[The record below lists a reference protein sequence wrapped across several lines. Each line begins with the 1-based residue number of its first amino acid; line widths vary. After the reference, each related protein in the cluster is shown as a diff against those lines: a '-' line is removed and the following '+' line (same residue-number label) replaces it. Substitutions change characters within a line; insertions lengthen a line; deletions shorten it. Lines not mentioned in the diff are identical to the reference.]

1 MTEPRRTT
9 WPDDADRVFAAFCD
23 AGLWPGLGFSSAAEL
38 PKSGIIRAD
47 LVTKDALLR
56 LPRTGTKRA
65 ERLLSGWLGAQAV
78 YDVVR
83 ILVPAGIPAR
93 AAQTMLEEVGDDC
106 VRLIENNPWR
116 IVGIR
121 GIDVE
126 AADEV
131 ARAVLGSLD
140 RQDPRRA
147 RAVVTEVLRQ
157 EAASGHT
164 EAPVDEVV
172 DAVRAAGITD
182 IAGAIQSAVDE
193 DLVVR
198 RTDDLI
204 ALKEYA
210 DAEDSIAADIAR
222 IAAAAKK
229 WGRKDS
235 LADAV
240 DGLDAKQAD
249 AVRQVM
255 TAGVSV
261 LTGGPGT
268 GKSRTVRSVVE
279 LARVHDKEVAL
290 AAPTGRAAKRL
301 GELAGS
307 EGMTVHRLLGAQGRD
322 GGFSR
327 GWEDPIPADIVVID
341 ESSMLDALLAEALFD
356 AIEDGAH
363 VLIVGDVAQLPS
375 IGPGRVLA
383 DLIESGVVPVTELTT
398 LYRHAEGGQ
407 IAALAA
413 QVRQGVLPPVDDPTR
428 EVVVVG
434 ARGSSEAAH
443 RTVQLVT
450 DSIPRVFGLDA
461 ADIQVVTPVHRGP
474 AGTRELNLA
483 LKKKLNPG
491 PGAVS
496 GFDLGDR
503 VVATANHLDATPF
516 GYANGE
522 VGTVV
527 GVGEKA
533 LTVEFS
539 SGIAEISGK
548 SLGDLLHGW
557 AITVHRAQGSEWPAV
572 VAVVPPES
580 GRLLVRALVYTAFT
594 RAQRHLSIVH
604 GSGPALAYAVR
615 ERAARPRRTALV
627 DRLRERVAVP
637 KRPRSKQR
645 DA

>member
-1 MTEPRRTT
+1 MAEFRRAQ
-9 WPDDADRVFAAFCD
+9 WPDDANRVFAAFCD

-38 PKSGIIRAD
+38 PKAGIVRAD
-47 LVTKDALLR
+47 LVTRDALLR
-56 LPRTGTKRA
+56 LPKTAAKRA
-65 ERLLSGWLGAQAV
+65 DRLLSGWLGAQPT

-83 ILVPAGIPAR
+83 LIVPAGIPAR
-93 AAQTMLEEVGDDC
+93 AAQALIDEVGDDC
-106 VRLIENNPWR
+106 VRLVENDPWR

-121 GIDVE
+121 GIDVA

-131 ARAVLGSLD
+131 ARSVLGSLD

-147 RAVVTEVLRQ
+147 RAVVTEALRQ
-157 EAASGHT
+157 EAGDGHT
-164 EAPVDEVV
+164 EAPLDDVI
-172 DAVRAAGITD
+172 DAVRGAGVSD
-182 IAGAIQSAVDE
+182 IDAAIQAAVDE

-198 RTDDLI
+198 RTDELI

-240 DGLDAKQAD
+240 DGLDEKQAD
-249 AVRQVM
+249 AVALVM
-255 TAGVSV
+255 KAGVSV

-268 GKSRTVRSVVE
+268 GKSRTVRSIVD

-327 GWEDPIPADIVVID
+327 GWEDPIPADIVVVD
-341 ESSMLDALLAEALFD
+341 ESSMLDVVLAAALFD
-356 AIEDGAH
+356 AVEDGSH

-375 IGPGRVLA
+375 IGPGRVLG
-383 DLIESGVVPVTELTT
+383 DLIESGVVPVTELTK
-398 LYRHAEGGQ
+398 LYRQAEGGQ

-413 QVRQGVLPPVDDPTR
+413 EVRQGVLPPVDDPTR

-443 RTVQLVT
+443 RAVQLVT
-450 DSIPRVFGLDA
+450 DSIPRVFGMQA
-461 ADIQVVTPVHRGP
+461 ADIQVVTPMHRGP
-474 AGTRELNLA
+474 AGTKELNLA
-483 LKKKLNPG
+483 LKQKLNPG

-527 GVGEKA
+527 GTGDKS

-539 SGIAEISGK
+539 SGIAEISGR

-572 VAVVPPES
+572 VAVVPPEA

-594 RAQRHLSIVH
+594 RAQKHLSIVH

-615 ERAARPRRTALV
+615 EKAARPRRTALV
-627 DRLRERVAVP
+627 DRLRERVVESARGHRRT
-637 KRPRSKQR
+637 KR
-645 DA
+645 A

>member
-1 MTEPRRTT
+1 MAAPSRAS
-9 WPDDADRVFAAFCD
+9 WPPDADRVFAAFCD
-23 AGLWPGLGFSSAAEL
+23 AGLWPGLGISSAADL
-38 PKSGIIRAD
+38 PKAGIVRAD
-47 LVTKDALLR
+47 LVTRDALLR
-56 LPRTGTKRA
+56 LPRTAGKRA
-65 ERLLSGWLGAQAV
+65 DRLLSGWLGAQPV

-83 ILVPAGIPAR
+83 LLVPAGIPAR
-93 AAQTMLEEVGDDC
+93 AAQAVLEDVGDDA
-106 VRLIENNPWR
+106 VRLIENDPWR
-116 IVGIR
+116 IVGVR
-121 GIDVE
+121 GIDV
-126 AADEV
+126 ASADEV
-131 ARAVLGSLD
+131 ARNELGSMD

-147 RAVVTEVLRQ
+147 RAVVTEALRA
-157 EAASGHT
+157 EAADGHT
-164 EAPVDEVV
+164 EAPLEDVL

-182 IAGAIQSAVDE
+182 SEAAIAAAVDD

-198 RTDDLI
+198 RTAELI

-210 DAEDSIAADIAR
+210 DAEDSIAADVAR
-222 IAAAAKK
+222 IAASAKK
-229 WGRKDS
+229 WGRSDS
-235 LADAV
+235 LKDAV
-240 DGLDAKQAD
+240 AGLDEKQAA
-249 AVRQVM
+249 AVALVM
-255 TAGVSV
+255 TEGVSV

-268 GKSRTVRSVVE
+268 GKSRTVRAVVD

-307 EGMTVHRLLGAQGRD
+307 EGVTVHRLLGAQGRD
-322 GGFSR
+322 GGFTR
-327 GWEDPIPADIVVID
+327 GWDDPIPASIIVVD
-341 ESSMLDALLAEALFD
+341 ESSMLDVLLAAALLD
-356 AIEDGAH
+356 AVEDGAH
-363 VLIVGDVAQLPS
+363 VLVVGDVAQLPS

-383 DLIESGVVPVTELTT
+383 DLICSGVVPVTELTT
-398 LYRHAEGGQ
+398 LYRQAEGGQ

-413 QVRQGVLPPVDDPTR
+413 EVRQGTLPVVDDPTR

-434 ARGSSEAAH
+434 ARGSAEAAH

-474 AGTRELNLA
+474 AGTKELNLA
-483 LKKKLNPG
+483 LKARLNPG
-491 PGAVS
+491 RGAVS

-503 VVATANHLDATPF
+503 VVATANHLDAAPF

-527 GVGEKA
+527 GTGDKS

-548 SLGDLLHGW
+548 ALGDLLHGW

-572 VAVVPPES
+572 VAVVPPEA

-615 ERAARPRRTALV
+615 EKAARPRRTSLV
-627 DRLRERVAVP
+627 DRLRTRVERTARGP
-637 KRPRSKQR
+637 GRRTR
-645 DA
+645 A

>member
-1 MTEPRRTT
+1 MAEFRRTQ

-23 AGLWPGLGFSSAAEL
+23 AGLWPGLGITSAADL
-38 PKSGIIRAD
+38 PKAGIVRAD
-47 LVTKDALLR
+47 LVSREALLR
-56 LPRTGTKRA
+56 LPRTAAKRA
-65 ERLLSGWLGAQAV
+65 DRLLSGWLGAQSL
-78 YDVVR
+78 YDVAR
-83 ILVPAGIPAR
+83 IMVPAGIPAR
-93 AAQTMLEEVGDDC
+93 AAQALIDEVGDDC
-106 VRLIENNPWR
+106 VRLIENDPWR
-116 IVGIR
+116 IVGVR
-121 GIDVE
+121 GIDV
-126 AADEV
+126 ADADEV
-131 ARAVLGSLD
+131 ARSVLGSLD

-147 RAVVTEVLRQ
+147 RAVVADALRQ
-157 EAASGHT
+157 ESGDGHT
-164 EAPVDEVV
+164 EAPLDDVLS
-172 DAVRAAGITD
+172 AVAAAGIND
-182 IAGAIQSAVDE
+182 PERAVSVAVDE

-198 RTDDLI
+198 RTDELV

-210 DAEDSIAADIAR
+210 DAEDSIAADISR
-222 IAAAAKK
+222 IAASAQRWGKK
-229 WGRKDS
+229 SS

-240 DGLDAKQAD
+240 EGLDEKQAE
-249 AVRQVM
+249 AVALVM
-255 TAGVSV
+255 TSGVSV

-268 GKSRTVRSVVE
+268 GKSRTVRSIVE

-307 EGMTVHRLLGAQGRD
+307 EGMTVHRMLGAQGRD
-322 GGFSR
+322 GGFLR
-327 GWEDPIPADIVVID
+327 GWDDPIPADIVVVD
-341 ESSMLDALLAEALFD
+341 ESSMLDVLLAAALFD
-356 AIEDGAH
+356 AVQDGTH

-375 IGPGRVLA
+375 IGPGRVLG
-383 DLIESGVVPVTELTT
+383 DLIESGVVPVTELTK
-398 LYRHAEGGQ
+398 LYRQAEGGQ

-413 QVRQGVLPPVDDPTR
+413 EVRQGVLPPVDDPTH

-443 RTVQLVT
+443 RTRQLVT

-474 AGTRELNLA
+474 AGTKELNLA
-483 LKKKLNPG
+483 LKKQLNPG

-496 GFDLGDR
+496 GFDIGDR
-503 VVATANHLDATPF
+503 VVATANHLDASPF

-527 GVGEKA
+527 GTGDKT

-548 SLGDLLHGW
+548 ALADLLHGW

-594 RAQRHLSIVH
+594 RAQKHLSIVH

-615 ERAARPRRTALV
+615 QKAARPRLTSLTA
-627 DRLRERVAVP
+627 RLRERVTP
-637 KRPRSKQR
+637 TTRRPRHGG